1 MPVKTAVCID
11 LTINSVQMC
20 MGFLP
25 AEESLMTE
33 KHLKNCSVS
42 LVIREMQI
50 KMTYVADVQFGLH
63 VGLLAIGAGA
73 VSDSVACLGV
83 PFP

>member
-1 MPVKTAVCID
+1 
-11 LTINSVQMC
+11 
-20 MGFLP
+20 
-25 AEESLMTE
+25 MTE